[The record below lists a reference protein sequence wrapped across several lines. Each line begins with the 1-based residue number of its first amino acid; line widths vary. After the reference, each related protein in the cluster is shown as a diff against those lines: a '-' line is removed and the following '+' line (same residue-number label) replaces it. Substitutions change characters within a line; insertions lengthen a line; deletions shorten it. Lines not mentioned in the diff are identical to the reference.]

1 MELVIRLRDSSFR
14 AEIGW
19 ISKTSFYIVLVTD
32 QLSHGAICANKIMI
46 KPAHAKSDGQRS
58 AGSKVFWKWTDDHYR
73 SFWLRPTH
81 LGGRSAV
88 Y

>member
-32 QLSHGAICANKIMI
+32 QLSNGAICANKIII

-58 AGSKVFWKWTDDHYR
+58 AGSKVSGNGQTITTDR
-73 SFWLRPTH
+73 FGLGLPT
-81 LGGRSAV
+81 
-88 Y
+88 